1 MKKVFICSPYRGDTA
16 GNIEQARRFSRMA
29 ALCGYCPV
37 TPHLLFPQFLEDGQ
51 PEERILGIS
60 IGIEMMLA
68 CDQVWIFGNKISN
81 GMEYELGFAR
91 EHRIPVRLYY
101 NNMNRID
108 PYTLK
113 IDDRVDE
120 AYYNVVK
127 DLSFFR

>member
-1 MKKVFICSPYRGDTA
+1 
-16 GNIEQARRFSRMA
+16 
-29 ALCGYCPV
+29 
-37 TPHLLFPQFLEDGQ
+37 
-51 PEERILGIS
+51 
-60 IGIEMMLA
+60 MMLA

-91 EHRIPVRLYY
+91 EHRIPVRLYD

-108 PYTLK
+108 PDTLK